1 MIALSKM
8 QSNHICTTTGMSENT
23 FQKSLS
29 RTLPIILLPLRK
41 NKRHV
46 KFHAQIPAYHSLHEP
61 STTPNKDEPSIISK
75 RAYLLAKCRR

>member
-8 QSNHICTTTGMSENT
+8 QSNHICTATGMSENT
-23 FQKSLS
+23 FQKSL
-29 RTLPIILLPLRK
+29 RKTPFIILLPLRK
-41 NKRHV
+41 NKRRG

-61 STTPNKDEPSIISK
+61 STTPNKDKPSIISK